1 MRGQTV
7 TVFLF
12 SPGRQEQEWRPAVD
26 VYRAAWGWILKFD
39 LAGVRMEDVH
49 VHLSKRK
56 VTVSGVRR
64 DCMHEDGCTHY
75 SMEITYNRF
84 ERTIELPDDVDPG
97 NHSVRLDYR
106 DGILFVRIATKGKEK
121 E

>member
-1 MRGQTV
+1 M

-12 SPGRQEQEWRPAVD
+12 SPGRQEKEWQPAVD

-49 VHLSKRK
+49 VHVGKHT
-56 VTVSGVRR
+56 VTVSGIRR
-64 DCMHEDGCTHY
+64 DYMLEDGCRYY
-75 SMEITYNRF
+75 SMEITYSQF
-84 ERTIELPDDVDPG
+84 ERTIELPDDDLDVASKSS
-97 NHSVRLDYR
+97 NLRMDYR
-106 DGILFVRIATKGKEK
+106 DGILFVRIRTKGNEQ